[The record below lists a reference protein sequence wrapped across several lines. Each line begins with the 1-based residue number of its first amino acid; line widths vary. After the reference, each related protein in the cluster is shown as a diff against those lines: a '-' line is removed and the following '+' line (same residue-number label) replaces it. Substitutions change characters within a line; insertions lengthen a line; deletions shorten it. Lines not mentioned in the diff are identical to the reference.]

1 MKGLVTTISLFLLL
15 HSSVFCQAEWDLK
28 KCVDYALTNNISV
41 KQADLQTRFAAL
53 NLTQDRFAQM
63 PDANFQTSS
72 GYRFGLS
79 ENPRTGILE
88 RRNSFNTQ
96 FGFSTNITIFNWFSK
111 RLTIEASDLS
121 LQASQAQVRKVQ
133 DDVALNVAVSYLQA
147 LLAKQQVQISSIQ
160 VQQTSSQLELT
171 RKKVNAG
178 VLPELNAAV
187 LEAQLASDS
196 SDLVT
201 AQANVQQLLLQM
213 KALLNLD
220 AATPFDIGAPPVEL
234 IPLESL
240 VDLQPEVVYNLAVVN
255 LPQQRVND
263 LQIKAAEK
271 TVKAMRGNMYP
282 SVAGFGQL
290 NTVFV
295 NTETVQSAT
304 AVPRKVSGDVVN
316 INGTDYPV
324 VGPGLDNVTFGITPF
339 SQQLNANFGQ
349 NLGIGITV
357 PLLNGRTLRSN
368 WERSKLNVRQL
379 QLQKESDNQVLKQD
393 IYRAYNDATAS
404 LQKFNASKKTVEAE
418 EKVYN
423 FAKKRYDLNL
433 LSSYELVNTLNS
445 LNRARTD
452 MLLAQFDYVF
462 KMKLLEFYK
471 GQGLRF

>member
-1 MKGLVTTISLFLLL
+1 
-15 HSSVFCQAEWDLK
+15 
-28 KCVDYALTNNISV
+28 
-41 KQADLQTRFAAL
+41 
-53 NLTQDRFAQM
+53 
-63 PDANFQTSS
+63 
-72 GYRFGLS
+72 
-79 ENPRTGILE
+79 
-88 RRNSFNTQ
+88 
-96 FGFSTNITIFNWFSK
+96 
-111 RLTIEASDLS
+111 
-121 LQASQAQVRKVQ
+121 
-133 DDVALNVAVSYLQA
+133 
-147 LLAKQQVQISSIQ
+147 
-160 VQQTSSQLELT
+160 
-171 RKKVNAG
+171 
-178 VLPELNAAV
+178 
-187 LEAQLASDS
+187 
-196 SDLVT
+196 
-201 AQANVQQLLLQM
+201 
-213 KALLNLD
+213 
-220 AATPFDIGAPPVEL
+220 
-234 IPLESL
+234 
-240 VDLQPEVVYNLAVVN
+240 
-255 LPQQRVND
+255 
-263 LQIKAAEK
+263 
-271 TVKAMRGNMYP
+271 
-282 SVAGFGQL
+282 L

-295 NTETVQSAT
+295 NSETVQSAT

-324 VGPGLDNVTFGITPF
+324 VGPGLDNVSFGITPF

-357 PLLNGRTLRSN
+357 PLLNGRALRSN